1 MPMREIRL
9 TVRSLARTPLYTLTA
24 VLSLALGIGAT
35 TAIFSMMDQVLLRT
49 LPVKEPG
56 RLAFLYHPGPL
67 QGSSSTSEQGGPAF
81 SYPMFREMQAQQTA
95 FSGLAGSYQVSASAA
110 YNNAAA
116 NARAQLVS
124 GNYFQ
129 VLGVGAAMGRVFD
142 DNDDREAGGHPLV
155 VLTHAYWTSRFGADP
170 GMLNQTMVVNGRAM
184 TIVGVA
190 QSGFSGEMPGQTP
203 ELFVPISMK
212 KEMTAD
218 WDGLKDRKDYWVTLF
233 GRLKPGET
241 LEQAQ
246 TAIDVTYQPQ
256 LQQDMALLTK
266 TTEDSLKKWRAKKI
280 ELKAGDYG
288 RGSLR
293 EQGKK
298 PLQLLLAMTLLVLLI
313 ACANVANLQLT
324 RALARTR
331 ETAVRLAL
339 GASRGQLT
347 AQLLLEAGIVA
358 VTGAVAGLAV
368 AYWTQR
374 GILAALPP
382 RTLGPGVMTAA
393 LNGRMM
399 LFALG
404 LAAATSLIFGLYP
417 ALQASKP
424 QLTLALRDQSGQTT
438 ASRST
443 GFFRKGLV
451 TLQTAVSLLL
461 LISAGLF
468 GKTLVNLTR
477 INLGIRTDH
486 LIGFALT
493 PKLNGYSDERTA
505 TLYHDLRERLAALP
519 GVTSATGA
527 RVPAIANSSSS
538 GNMTVEGFTSKGE
551 GDDNSHFNEVGPDYF
566 RTMGIPLIAGREFT
580 DSDRAGAPKVAV
592 VNEAFVRHFIANRNP
607 IGVQVM
613 RGSDTTI
620 KYDTVIVGVVKDAL
634 YSSMRE
640 PPVPIYYSASAQAR
654 QQRNMYFYVR
664 TAIDPVQSAGAIRA
678 AVASFDPNLPVT
690 NLRTMQEQIDA
701 NVATERL
708 LSIMTGTFA
717 GLATL
722 LAAVGLY
729 GVLAFNVARRTR
741 EIGIRMALGAGAA
754 QVRRLVVREVLV
766 IVGIGTVVGLGSAWF
781 AGALVQSVLFGTQPA
796 DPWVFV
802 SAAVAL
808 GVIALAAAYVPV
820 RRATGVDPMIA
831 LRYE

>member
-1 MPMREIRL
+1 MREIRL
-9 TVRSLARTPLYTLTA
+9 TVRSLVRTPLYTLTA
-24 VLSLALGIGAT
+24 VVSLALGIGAT
-35 TAIFSMMDQVLLRT
+35 TAIFSMMDRVLLRT
-49 LPVKEPG
+49 LPVKDPG
-56 RLAFLYHPGPL
+56 QLVFLYHPGPL
-67 QGSSSTSEQGGPAF
+67 SGSVSTSEGGGPAF
-81 SYPMFREMQAQQTA
+81 SYPMFREMQVQQAA
-95 FSGLAGSYQVSASAA
+95 FTGLAGAYPTTASAA

-116 NARAQLVS
+116 NARALLVS

-142 DNDDREAGGHPLV
+142 DNDDREPGGHPLV

-170 GMLNQTMVVNGRAM
+170 GLLNQTMVVNGRGM
-184 TIVGVA
+184 TVVGVT
-190 QSGFSGEMPGQTP
+190 QKGFGGEMPGTIP
-203 ELFVPISMK
+203 DLFVPISMK
-212 KEMTAD
+212 KEMTPD

-241 LEQAQ
+241 IERAQ
-246 TAIDVTYQPQ
+246 TAINITYQPQ
-256 LQQDMALLTK
+256 LQQDIALLTN
-266 TTEDSLKKWRAKKI
+266 TSEDTLKKWRTKKVV
-280 ELKAGDYG
+280 LKPGDYG
-288 RGSLR
+288 RGQLR
-293 EQGKK
+293 EQGRK
-298 PLQLLLAMTLLVLLI
+298 PLLLLLAMTFLVLLI

-339 GASRGQLT
+339 GASRRQLSG
-347 AQLLLEAGIVA
+347 QLLLEACIVA
-358 VTGAVAGLAV
+358 IAGATVGLAV
-368 AYWTQR
+368 AYWTLR

-382 RTLGPGVMTAA
+382 RTLGPGVVTATLDA
-393 LNGRMM
+393 RML
-399 LFALG
+399 LFALA

-417 ALQASKP
+417 ALQASKA
-424 QLTLALRDQSGQTT
+424 QLTVALRDQSGQTT
-438 ASRST
+438 ARRST

-477 INLGIRTDH
+477 VNLGIRTDH
-486 LIGFALT
+486 LMTFSLT
-493 PKLNGYSDERTA
+493 PKLNGYSEERTRQ
-505 TLYHDLRERLAALP
+505 LYHDLRERLAALP

-538 GNMTVEGFTSKGE
+538 GNMTVEGFTPKGD
-551 GDDNSHFNEVGPDYF
+551 GDEDSHFNEVGPDYF
-566 RTMGIPLIAGREFT
+566 RTLGIPLIAGREFT
-580 DSDRAGAPKVAV
+580 DSDRLGAPKVAV
-592 VNEAFVRHFIANRNP
+592 VNEAFVRHFIGTRNP

-613 RGSDTTI
+613 RGNDSKI
-620 KYDTVIVGVVKDAL
+620 KYDTMIVGVVRDAL
-634 YSSMRE
+634 YSNMRE
-640 PPVPIYYSASAQAR
+640 PPVPVYYSASAQATR
-654 QQRNMYFYVR
+654 QRNMYFYAR
-664 TAIDPVQSAGAIRA
+664 TATDPVQSAGAIRG
-678 AVASFDPNLPVT
+678 AVASFDPNLPVIG
-690 NLRTMQEQIDA
+690 LRSMQEQIDA

-708 LSIMTGTFA
+708 LSILTGTFA

-766 IVGIGTVVGLGSAWF
+766 IVGIGAVVGLGAAWF

-796 DPWVFV
+796 DPWIFA
-802 SAAVAL
+802 SAAAVLA
-808 GVIALAAAYVPV
+808 VIALAAAYVPA